1 MLLRLLLISIFASML
16 VYGQN
21 TNQMMMKLSLA
32 ESYERAGDLAN
43 AAKIYEELYQLEPKN
58 NLYFESL
65 NRVFIALKNY
75 AASINLIETEINN
88 RPNDINLYG
97 LLGSTYYLHGNE
109 KKAYEMWDKPFVFL
123 EPNPVFYRVIAN
135 YAVQRRAFEKA
146 IDVYSKG
153 KEIAEDKTIFS
164 YDLALLYS
172 ITMQFE
178 KAAEE
183 YCFILVH
190 NPTQLETVETKL
202 VATTNNPNAIKPAI
216 RVVEKYANEDNISV
230 IYLLARL
237 YIENQDFEKAYELY
251 LELDKNQN
259 KQGMELYGYADFLY
273 RENEYKL
280 SGQVYEKVIELYP
293 NTQLIPSA
301 KLGYAKSM
309 EAILMEEYSNELPL
323 WKPYFALEPFES
335 GDVEVVI
342 EAFTEVAELY
352 NHTEAAYEAIL
363 RIGVLKF
370 YLQNKQEEAKDY
382 FNKIINEA
390 TLSQSTA
397 YAYTEL
403 GEIALLNG
411 NLTEAERNFTQ
422 ITVLAKASVNQAN
435 DAKYNL
441 ARIKLY
447 LGELAQAKEL
457 LAEVTKDLKDN
468 NANDAL
474 EFSLILNAAKF
485 DSASLVIFAEGEF
498 LADQKKFGEATQKY
512 ALIANNQQAFI
523 LHSLATIRMAEMELA
538 QDNYTQAIQ
547 LFDAVVEE
555 GEKNIY
561 ADKALYL
568 LGKIYQ
574 YGMGDNTKAVEIYEK
589 LLAKFPAS
597 IYLDEARS
605 EIIKLR
611 EKVI

>member
-1 MLLRLLLISIFASML
+1 ML
-16 VYGQN
+16 VYAQN
-21 TNQMMMKLSLA
+21 NNQMMMKRSLA

-43 AAKIYEELYQLEPKN
+43 AAKIYEELYQLEPGN
-58 NLYFESL
+58 NFYFESL

-75 AASINLIETEINN
+75 AASINLIETEIKNK
-88 RPNDINLYG
+88 PNDINLYG
-97 LLGSTYYLHGNE
+97 MLGSTYYLQGNE
-109 KKAYEMWDKPFVFL
+109 EKAYELWDKPFTFL
-123 EPNPVFYRVIAN
+123 EPNPVLYRVIAN
-135 YAVQRRAFEKA
+135 YAVERRAFERA
-146 IDVYSKG
+146 IDIYSKG

-164 YDLALLYS
+164 YDLALLFT

-183 YCFILVH
+183 YCSILIQ
-190 NPTQLETVETKL
+190 NPEQLETVENKL
-202 VATTNNPNAIKPAI
+202 IATTNNPKAIMPVI
-216 RVVEKYANEDNISV
+216 SVVERHTSEDNLSIL
-230 IYLLARL
+230 YLLARL
-237 YIENQDFEKAYELY
+237 YIENKDFEKAYELY
-251 LELDKNQN
+251 LEIDKIQN

-280 SGQVYEKVIELYP
+280 SGLVYNKIIELYP
-293 NTQLIPSA
+293 NTQLVPSA

-309 EAILMEEYSNELPL
+309 EAILMEEYAKELPV
-323 WKPYFALEPFES
+323 WKPYFEQEPFES
-335 GDVEVVI
+335 EDVDVVI
-342 EAFTEVAELY
+342 DAFSEVAELY
-352 NHTEAAYEAIL
+352 NHSEAAYEALL
-363 RIGVLKF
+363 RIGILKL
-370 YLQNKQEEAKDY
+370 YLKNKQEEAKEF
-382 FNKIINEA
+382 FNTIINEA
-390 TLSQSTA
+390 PLSKSSVD
-397 YAYTEL
+397 AYTVL
-403 GEIALLNG
+403 GEIALING
-411 NLTEAERNFTQ
+411 NLTEAERNFTH
-422 ITVLAKASVNQAN
+422 ITVLAKVNVNQIN
-435 DAKYNL
+435 NAKYKL

-447 LGELAQAKEL
+447 LGELNQAKEL

-485 DSASLVIFAEGEF
+485 DSAGLMIFAEGEL
-498 LADQKKFGEATQKY
+498 LAEQKKFGEAAEKY
-512 ALIANNQQAFI
+512 SLIANNQQAFI
-523 LHSLATIRMAEMELA
+523 LHSLASIRVAEMELA
-538 QDNYTQAIQ
+538 KDNYTQAIE

-568 LGKIYQ
+568 LGNIYQ
-574 YGMGDNTKAVEIYEK
+574 YGIGDSTKAVEIYEK

>member
-1 MLLRLLLISIFASML
+1 ML
-16 VYGQN
+16 VFAQN
-21 TNQMMMKLSLA
+21 TNQRMMKLSLA

-43 AAKIYEELYQLEPKN
+43 AAKIYEELYQLEPTN

-65 NRVFIALKNY
+65 NRVFVSLKNY
-75 AASINLIETEINN
+75 AASINLIETEIKN

-97 LLGSTYYLHGNE
+97 RLGTTYYLQGNE
-109 KKAYEMWDKPFVFL
+109 EKAYELWDEPFTFL
-123 EPNPVFYRVIAN
+123 EPNPVLYRVIAN
-135 YAVQRRAFEKA
+135 YAVERRAFEKA
-146 IDVYSKG
+146 IDIYSKG
-153 KEIAEDKTIFS
+153 KEIAKDKTIFS
-164 YDLALLYS
+164 YDLALLYT

-178 KAAEE
+178 KAANE
-183 YCFILVH
+183 YCYILIQ
-190 NPTQLETVETKL
+190 NPAQLETVETKL
-202 VATTNNPNAIKPAI
+202 IATTNNPNAMKPAI
-216 RVVEKYANEDNISV
+216 SVVERYASEENLSV
-230 IYLLARL
+230 MYLLARL
-237 YIENQDFEKAYELY
+237 YIENKEFEKAYKLY

-259 KQGMELYGYADFLY
+259 KQGLELYGYADFLY

-309 EAILMEEYSNELPL
+309 EAILMEEYSKELPI
-323 WKPYFALEPFES
+323 WKPYFKLEPFES
-335 GDVEVVI
+335 GDVEAVI
-342 EAFTEVAELY
+342 DAFTEVAELY
-352 NHTEAAYEAIL
+352 NNTEAAYEALL

-370 YLQNKQEEAKDY
+370 YLQNKQEEAKEY
-382 FNKIINEA
+382 YNKIINEA
-390 TLSQSTA
+390 SLSRSSVD
-397 YAYTEL
+397 AYTEL
-403 GEIALLNG
+403 GEIALING
-411 NLTEAERNFTQ
+411 NLKEAERNFTQ
-422 ITVLAKASVNQAN
+422 ITVLAKVSVNQIN
-435 DAKYNL
+435 DAKYRL

-447 LGELAQAKEL
+447 LGELNQAKEL

-485 DSASLVIFAEGEF
+485 DSASLVIFAEGEY
-498 LADQKKFGEATQKY
+498 LADQKKFGEAAEKY
-512 ALIANNQQAFI
+512 SLIANNQQAFI
-523 LHSLATIRMAEMELA
+523 LHSLAAIRMAEMELA
-538 QDNYTQAIQ
+538 RDNYTQAIQ